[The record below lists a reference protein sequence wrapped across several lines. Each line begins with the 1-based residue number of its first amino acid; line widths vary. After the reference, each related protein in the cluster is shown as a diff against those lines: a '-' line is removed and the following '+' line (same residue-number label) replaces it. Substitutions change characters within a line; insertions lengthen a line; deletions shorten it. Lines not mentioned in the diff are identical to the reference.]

1 MLTTRLSAIAC
12 ALVATVACV
21 TEVRAADA
29 AQPEAAALAASESQ
43 IPNPSLLTPYKDQQP
58 IVLVVRDARKPEVW
72 GALKKFWN
80 VAPVESVD
88 PSTGEKVTRQGV
100 FIKVPLG
107 LNSAPSIPAEN
118 PLTAEKVMLG
128 KKLYFDPI
136 LSANNKVSCA
146 SCHNPQL
153 GYSDQLTTSTGI
165 FEQKGGM
172 NAPTVYNSGFNSL
185 QFWNGRAA
193 SLEEQAQGPP
203 QNPSEMH
210 DGKGNAWFKAVER
223 IKAKPEYVK
232 SFAQV
237 FGTAPTRDAIAK
249 AIGAYERLV
258 LTGNSVVDRAD
269 LAMRERVEEDGGGK
283 LEPNAADYAKV
294 LKAAI
299 AAKDAEA
306 LSALNLEVGSEPAK
320 VSQVAA
326 SLANGRNL
334 FFNKARCASCHVG
347 DNYTDNA
354 FHNLGVGAK
363 EGQWVS
369 GDLGRYGAQPTG
381 HKDAALVGAYKT
393 PGLRQL
399 LSTAP
404 YMHDGSETSLE
415 AVVDLYNRGGNLN
428 PHLDGKMRDAD
439 AERDA
444 AKAGKSAVIPRKLLL
459 TADEKKDLILFM
471 RGLQGDPVDAL
482 ISAP

>member
-1 MLTTRLSAIAC
+1 MLTIRLSAIAC
-12 ALVATVACV
+12 ALVATVACS
-21 TEVRAADA
+21 TESRGADA
-29 AQPEAAALAASESQ
+29 GQPDAAALAASESQ
-43 IPNPSLLTPYKDQQP
+43 IPNTGLMTPFKDQQP
-58 IVLVVRDARKPEVW
+58 IALVVRDARKPEVW

-80 VAPVESVD
+80 VAPIESVD
-88 PSTGEKVTRQGV
+88 PSTGVKVTRQGV

-107 LNSAPSIPAEN
+107 LNTAPAIPAEN
-118 PLTAEKVMLG
+118 PLTVEKVMLG

-136 LSANNKVSCA
+136 LSANNMVSCA

-153 GYSDQLTTSTGI
+153 GYTDQSTTSTGI
-165 FEQKGGM
+165 FDQKGGM

-203 QNPSEMH
+203 QNPVEMH

-223 IKAKPEYVK
+223 IRAKPEYVK
-232 SFAQV
+232 AFARV
-237 FGTAPTRDAIAK
+237 FGTAPTRDTIAK

-258 LTGNSVVDRAD
+258 LTGNSIVDRAD

-299 AAKDAEA
+299 AAKDSEA
-306 LSALNLEVGSEPAK
+306 LTALNLETGADEAK
-320 VSQVAA
+320 VTQVAA

-347 DNYTDNA
+347 DNYTDNS

-363 EGQWVS
+363 DGKWVS
-369 GDLGRYGAQPTG
+369 ADLGRYGAQPNG
-381 HKDAALVGAYKT
+381 HKDPALVGAYKT

-404 YMHDGSETSLE
+404 YMHDGTEGTLE

-428 PHLDGKMRDAD
+428 PHLDGKMRDA
-439 AERDA
+439 EGEIEA

-459 TADEKKDLILFM
+459 TADEKKDLIMFM
-471 RGLQGDPVDAL
+471 RGLQGEPADAM
-482 ISAP
+482 ISTP